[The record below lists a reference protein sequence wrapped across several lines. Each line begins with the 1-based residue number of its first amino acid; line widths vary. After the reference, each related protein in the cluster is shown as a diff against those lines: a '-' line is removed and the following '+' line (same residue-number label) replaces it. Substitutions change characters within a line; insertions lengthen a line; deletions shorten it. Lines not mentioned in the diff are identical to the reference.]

1 MDEKL
6 LKDFK
11 SRMRIFHAADDDNLE
26 NILESSK
33 VAVKRWCGT
42 DNVSNP
48 EIRELVIERSRY
60 VYNDSLEFFNDNFQS
75 ELMAVSL
82 ANYEE
87 GVDGKDEVPE
97 TQSQ

>member
-1 MDEKL
+1 MEQL

-11 SRMRIFHAADDDNLE
+11 SRMRIFHGADDENLK

-33 VAVKRWCGT
+33 TAIKRWCGSDDVT
-42 DNVSNP
+42 NP

-60 VYNDSLEFFNDNFQS
+60 VYNDSLEFFNENFQS

-82 ANYEE
+82 ANYDEE
-87 GVDGKDEVPE
+87 ADNNAE
-97 TQSQ
+97 TDI

>member
-1 MDEKL
+1 
-6 LKDFK
+6 LK
-11 SRMRIFHAADDDNLE
+11 
-26 NILESSK
+26 SSK

-42 DNVSNP
+42 DNVSYP

-87 GVDGKDEVPE
+87 GADGEDEVPE

>member
-6 LKDFK
+6 LEDFK
-11 SRMRIFHAADDDNLE
+11 SRMRIFHAADDDNLK

-60 VYNDSLEFFNDNFQS
+60 VYNDSLEFFNENFQS

-82 ANYEE
+82 SHYDE
-87 GVDGKDEVPE
+87 GDD
-97 TQSQ
+97 